1 MLFLKLG
8 SANTNFNYVKK
19 EIFNE
24 LKSLNENLKNES
36 WIKCKDKC
44 FKKIKGFL
52 DAEVNST
59 AYILRCLVSSII
71 QSKST
76 NIRLKIKVNTD
87 IKNLT
92 GVWKNDKEFITIEE
106 LEKNKKSR
114 LIMGFGPSASGKTF
128 WAESI
133 IDILSSTDK
142 SFPNAFLSIDGGI
155 YREKSV
161 VYQLVTKLIKKL
173 CNKKILGFENLYSSG
188 FENFKKGMKSLFK
201 SPKAR

>member
-8 SANTNFNYVKK
+8 SVNTNFNYVKK

-106 LEKNKKSR
+106 LEKIKSR

-142 SFPNAFLSIDGGI
+142 SFECIFINRWRYL
-155 YREKSV
+155 
-161 VYQLVTKLIKKL
+161 
-173 CNKKILGFENLYSSG
+173 
-188 FENFKKGMKSLFK
+188 
-201 SPKAR
+201 